1 MRTDDLTPLP
11 LWKQRW
17 RAGAVRRREALVA
30 FKAMVAT
37 LVSLAVSVVGAT
49 LVAYGVWSM
58 HAPSGF
64 IVGGVLVYLLQW
76 SHEKDREVER

>member
-1 MRTDDLTPLP
+1 MRNDLTPLP
-11 LWKQRW
+11 ARVQWW
-17 RAGAVRRREALVA
+17 RRTASRRREALVA
-30 FKAMVAT
+30 FKAMVVT
-37 LVSLAVSVVGAT
+37 LVGLTVSVVGAT

-76 SHEKDREVER
+76 SHEKDREVGR

>member
-1 MRTDDLTPLP
+1 MRSDLKPLP
-11 LWKQRW
+11 SHVQWW
-17 RAGAVRRREALVA
+17 RSTAGRRRNALIA

-49 LVAYGVWSM
+49 LVAYGVWCM

-64 IVGGVLVYLLQW
+64 ITGGVLVYLLQW

>member
-1 MRTDDLTPLP
+1 
-11 LWKQRW
+11 
-17 RAGAVRRREALVA
+17 
-30 FKAMVAT
+30 MVAT